1 MATHASAAVMGKAD
15 YGLQPGHAADF
26 VLVQAPNAAAA
37 VATAPYARKVVRK
50 GEIWQVP
57 EAVAAR

>member
-1 MATHASAAVMGKAD
+1 MGKAD